1 MILNPRW
8 PGLRGF
14 FAFGA
19 MAIETALPAMGR
31 SSLDVAGFLWCAR
44 LIGRVH
50 MGSDLRRFIV
60 ATSYP
65 MHVLVN
71 YRQD

>member
-1 MILNPRW
+1 
-8 PGLRGF
+8 LRGF

-60 ATSYP
+60 ALELFDACFRELSTRLTP
-65 MHVLVN
+65 C
-71 YRQD
+71 

>member
-19 MAIETALPAMGR
+19 MAIERHSP
-31 SSLDVAGFLWCAR
+31 
-44 LIGRVH
+44 
-50 MGSDLRRFIV
+50 
-60 ATSYP
+60 
-65 MHVLVN
+65 
-71 YRQD
+71 

>member
-1 MILNPRW
+1 
-8 PGLRGF
+8 LRGF

-50 MGSDLRRFIV
+50 MVVICDASSWRL
-60 ATSYP
+60 SYS
-65 MHVLVN
+65 MHVFVN

>member
-1 MILNPRW
+1 MIWNPRW

-19 MAIETALPAMGR
+19 MRLRRLGR

-60 ATSYP
+60 ALSYP
-65 MHVLVN
+65 MHVFVN

>member
-19 MAIETALPAMGR
+19 MAIETAWLVIGR
-31 SSLDVAGFLWCAR
+31 SSLEVAGFLWCAR
-44 LIGRVH
+44 LIGRLH
-50 MGSDLRRFIV
+50 MGSDLRASSWRL
-60 ATSYP
+60 SHP
-65 MHVLVN
+65 MHVFVN